1 MTPEQMKVRARLHK
15 DFSLYARNALKIR
28 TKTNEIKPLILN
40 NAQTILE
47 AAVQKDMASRGYVR
61 IIILKARQQGLS
73 TVVGGR
79 CYFKVSQNR
88 ARKAMVVTHHADS
101 TRALFDMTKRFH
113 DQCPPILKP
122 STKYSSRKELS
133 FDKLDS
139 SFVVATA
146 GGESI
151 GRGETLSDLHASE
164 YAFWSASSAKENL
177 NGLLKAVPAA
187 PDTSVFIESTANGF
201 NHFHEMWVNA
211 VNGSNGYT
219 PVFIPWFADPEY
231 SLPVPQNFELTPDEV
246 ELQQKFDL
254 TLGQLA
260 WRRREIGESGLDLFK
275 QEYPSVPEEA
285 FLTTGRPVFNP
296 EIIFNRLQEVG
307 APIEKLAMQAKGE
320 NEYEW
325 EPHQV
330 GELWT
335 YKPFDPLETYYIG
348 ADVALGI
355 KGGDYSV
362 AQVLDSNRR
371 QVATYKKWVDPAF
384 FATVLFNMATYY
396 NNATLIVE
404 NNNHGIL
411 TCARLGTDFD
421 YPNLY
426 LTTEVD
432 KLTNREST
440 RVGFSTNV
448 KTKPLIIDQLRACIR
463 EGTIEINDGGTLKE
477 MLTYVVSETGA
488 LEAEVG
494 CHDDC
499 VMALAMV
506 NHIHEGKFTAI
517 ETTDEWYIEQI

>member
-1 MTPEQMKVRARLHK
+1 M
-15 DFSLYARNALKIR
+15 
-28 TKTNEIKPLILN
+28 
-40 NAQTILE
+40 
-47 AAVQKDMASRGYVR
+47 
-61 IIILKARQQGLS
+61 
-73 TVVGGR
+73 
-79 CYFKVSQNR
+79 
-88 ARKAMVVTHHADS
+88 VTHHADS

-133 FDKLDS
+133 FDNLDS

-146 GGESI
+146 GGDSI
-151 GRGETLSDLHASE
+151 GRGETLSELHASE
-164 YAFWSASSAKENL
+164 YAFWAASTAKENL
-177 NGLLKAVPAA
+177 NGLLKAVPTA

-231 SLPVPQNFELTPDEV
+231 SLPVPENFELTPDET
-246 ELQQKFDL
+246 EIQEKFNL

-260 WRRREIGESGLDLFK
+260 WRRREVGESGLDLFK

-296 EIIFNRLQEVG
+296 EVIFNRLQEVG

-330 GELWT
+330 GELWV

-371 QVATYKKWVDPAF
+371 QVATYKKWVDPDF
-384 FATVLFNMATYY
+384 FATVLFNIATYY
-396 NNATLIVE
+396 NNAMLIVE

-421 YPNLY
+421 YPNPVSY
-426 LTTEVD
+426 THLT
-432 KLTNREST
+432 LPTNRE
-440 RVGFSTNV
+440 V
-448 KTKPLIIDQLRACIR
+448 
-463 EGTIEINDGGTLKE
+463 
-477 MLTYVVSETGA
+477 
-488 LEAEVG
+488 
-494 CHDDC
+494 
-499 VMALAMV
+499 
-506 NHIHEGKFTAI
+506 
-517 ETTDEWYIEQI
+517 

>member
-1 MTPEQMKVRARLHK
+1 
-15 DFSLYARNALKIR
+15 
-28 TKTNEIKPLILN
+28 
-40 NAQTILE
+40 
-47 AAVQKDMASRGYVR
+47 
-61 IIILKARQQGLS
+61 
-73 TVVGGR
+73 
-79 CYFKVSQNR
+79 
-88 ARKAMVVTHHADS
+88 
-101 TRALFDMTKRFH
+101 
-113 DQCPPILKP
+113 
-122 STKYSSRKELS
+122 
-133 FDKLDS
+133 
-139 SFVVATA
+139 
-146 GGESI
+146 
-151 GRGETLSDLHASE
+151 
-164 YAFWSASSAKENL
+164 
-177 NGLLKAVPAA
+177 
-187 PDTSVFIESTANGF
+187 
-201 NHFHEMWVNA
+201 
-211 VNGSNGYT
+211 
-219 PVFIPWFADPEY
+219 
-231 SLPVPQNFELTPDEV
+231 LPVPQNFELTPDEV